1 MWILR
6 YKSIRRI
13 GRNYDNLNNFGFLIV
28 KKSKRVVD
36 YYTCNRKCRMCDIER
51 TLTNYDCKYNNF
63 EGNAKMME
71 PNIAIKILIQNKIL
85 KD

>member
-1 MWILR
+1 
-6 YKSIRRI
+6 
-13 GRNYDNLNNFGFLIV
+13 
-28 KKSKRVVD
+28 
-36 YYTCNRKCRMCDIER
+36 MCDIER
-51 TLTNYDCKYNNF
+51 MLTNYDCKYNNF